1 MDVFSFDRV
10 IEYFPRVF
18 SKLPIT
24 LEIVLWSLVVGTVIS
39 ILLAVFRIYK
49 TPVLNQIALVYISFM
64 RGTPINVQL
73 FVVYFGFP
81 ELLSPV
87 FALFGVDLNTVSAM
101 LFVIITYALNNAAW
115 LAEVIRAAVLGVDKG
130 QYEAAAAI
138 GMTGAQSFRR
148 IILPQAWRIMLP
160 NVGNIV
166 VDLLKSTSL
175 AFSLG
180 IIDMIGVVKVIAAS
194 SMHSLEG
201 YFCAAIIY
209 CVFSI
214 VIEKGFEIFSNR
226 LAVQV

>member
-1 MDVFSFDRV
+1 MDVFSIARV

-18 SKLPIT
+18 RKLPIT
-24 LEIVLWSLVVGTVIS
+24 LEIVLVSLVIGLLLS
-39 ILLAVFRIYK
+39 LLLAIFRIYK
-49 TPVLNQIALVYISFM
+49 TPVGNQIALVYISFM

-81 ELLSPV
+81 ALIAPV
-87 FALFGVDLNTVSAM
+87 CSLFGVDINQVSA
-101 LFVIITYALNNAAW
+101 LTFVIITYGLNNAAW

-130 QYEAAAAI
+130 QFEAAYAI
-138 GMTGAQSFRR
+138 GMSHGKAFRR
-148 IILPQAWRIMLP
+148 IILPQAVRIMIP

-180 IIDMIGVVKVIAAS
+180 ILDMVGVVKVIAAS

-201 YFCAAIIY
+201 YVCAAIIY

-214 VIEKGFEIFSNR
+214 IIEQGFHALSRR
-226 LAVQV
+226 LAVQA